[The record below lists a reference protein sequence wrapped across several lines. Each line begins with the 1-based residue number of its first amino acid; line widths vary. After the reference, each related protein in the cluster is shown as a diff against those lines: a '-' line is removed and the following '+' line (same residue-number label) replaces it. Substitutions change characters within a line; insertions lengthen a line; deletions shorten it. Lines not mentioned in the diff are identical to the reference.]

1 MSRGCVCVFAKPP
14 RPGTVKTR
22 LAPVLGDAGAA
33 ALARAFLFDTWNT
46 VTRVSGVDVVLAATE
61 VEAPEWSSLNVAE
74 VWPQGAGTLGDRLE
88 RVLCRALETHP
99 FAIAIGTD
107 IPGLPLSRLDDA
119 CAALR
124 EADAVL
130 GPADDGGFYLIGVT
144 KCPHGLL
151 DTVPWSE
158 SDTCARTLERFDQHH
173 LVTRVIDPWF
183 DVDEPADL
191 DALRRRIR
199 DGTIRSSETARVLSG
214 ETSNANP
221 PPADV

>member
-22 LAPVLGDAGAA
+22 LASLLGDDGAA
-33 ALARAFLFDTWNT
+33 ALARAFLLDTWST

-61 VEAPEWSSLNVAE
+61 LEAPEWRSLHAAE

-88 RVLCRALETHP
+88 RVLRRALQAHP

-107 IPGLPLSRLDDA
+107 IPGLPLSRLDEARD
-119 CAALR
+119 ALR
-124 EADAVL
+124 TADAVL
-130 GPADDGGFYLIGVT
+130 GPADDGGFYLIGVST
-144 KCPHGLL
+144 CPHGLL
-151 DTVPWSE
+151 DTVPWSA
-158 SDTCARTLERFDQHH
+158 SDTCARTLERLGQHH
-173 LVTRVIDPWF
+173 LTTTVIDPWF

-199 DGTIRSSETARVLSG
+199 DGIIHAPETARILGG
-214 ETSNANP
+214 EAANANLP
-221 PPADV
+221 RADD

>member
-1 MSRGCVCVFAKPP
+1 MSRGCICVFAKPP

-22 LAPVLGDAGAA
+22 LTSVLGDEGAA
-33 ALARAFLFDTWNT
+33 ALARAFLLDTWST

-61 VEAPEWSSLNVAE
+61 VDAPEWPSLDVAE

-88 RVLCRALETHP
+88 RVLRRALHAHP

-119 CAALR
+119 CEALR
-124 EADAVL
+124 TADAVL
-130 GPADDGGFYLIGVT
+130 GPADDGGFYLIGVST
-144 KCPHGLL
+144 CPHGLL
-151 DTVPWSE
+151 DTVPWSA
-158 SDTCARTLERFDQHH
+158 SDTCARALERFGHHH
-173 LVTRVIDPWF
+173 LTTTVIDPWF

-199 DGTIRSSETARVLSG
+199 DGTIHAPETARILG
-214 ETSNANP
+214 EATATGSSR
-221 PPADV
+221 ADV

>member
-1 MSRGCVCVFAKPP
+1 MFAKPP
-14 RPGTVKTR
+14 RPGAVKTR

-33 ALARAFLFDTWNT
+33 ALARAFLLDTWST
-46 VTRVSGVDVVLAATE
+46 ATRASGVDVVLAATE
-61 VEAPEWSSLNVAE
+61 IEAPEWSALPAAE
-74 VWPQGAGTLGDRLE
+74 VWPRGEGTLGHRLE
-88 RVLCRALETHP
+88 RVLRRALETHP

-124 EADAVL
+124 TADAVL
-130 GPADDGGFYLIGVT
+130 GPAEDGGFYLVGVT

-151 DTVPWSE
+151 DTVPWSA
-158 SDTCARTLERFDQHH
+158 SDTCARTLERFGRHH
-173 LVTRVIDPWF
+173 LVTTLIDPWF

-199 DGTIRSSETARVLSG
+199 DGAISAPETARALNG
-214 ETSNANP
+214 QT
-221 PPADV
+221 ADD

>member
-22 LAPVLGDAGAA
+22 LAPVLGDEVAA
-33 ALARAFLFDTWNT
+33 ALARAFLLDTWST

-61 VEAPEWSSLNVAE
+61 VEAPEWPSLGAAA

-88 RVLCRALETHP
+88 RVLRRALETHP

-107 IPGLPLSRLDDA
+107 IPGLPPSRLDDA

-124 EADAVL
+124 SADAVL
-130 GPADDGGFYLIGVT
+130 GPADDGGFYLVGVST
-144 KCPHGLL
+144 CPHGLL
-151 DTVPWSE
+151 DTVPWSA
-158 SDTCARTLERFDQHH
+158 SDTCARTLERFERHH
-173 LVTRVIDPWF
+173 LTATVLDPWF

-199 DGTIRSSETARVLSG
+199 DGTIHAPETARILG
-214 ETSNANP
+214 EATAMNSSR
-221 PPADV
+221 ADV